1 MKENVSFSLSSFFLF
16 QAIRHYS
23 NHSCWGLEEIC
34 CLGLSLYH
42 PQAPIFVRQ
51 IYCVLCVSIIGEATR
66 EPDPGPRPAIV
77 NSNMHNWV
85 ADISDWRQYYTDE
98 SRGFS
103 GEYAFINGN
112 GKIYFLNNTKLCVR
126 LFIELFISSRPRD
139 V

>member
-1 MKENVSFSLSSFFLF
+1 MLPQPQLVPSSS
-16 QAIRHYS
+16 AD
-23 NHSCWGLEEIC
+23 IC
-34 CLGLSLYH
+34 SSDL
-42 PQAPIFVRQ
+42 
-51 IYCVLCVSIIGEATR
+51 LCVVCELSIIGEATR

-85 ADISDWRQYYTDE
+85 ADISDWRQYYTAE

-112 GKIYFLNNTKLCVR
+112 GKIYFLNNSKLCVR